1 MNSTTAGTLPTPI
14 SRPRW
19 LAPFGAGSF
28 LALAGAHAYGL
39 LASSP
44 DRDMGHLQKIMYA
57 HVPAA
62 WTAFVC
68 FFVVFIGGALYLWK
82 GQEKHD
88 LIAAAAAETG
98 AVMTALTLLLGSI
111 WGRPTWGVWWT
122 WDARLTSTAV
132 LLVVFVGYLALRSF
146 TEDPERRAKWSA
158 AVGILG
164 ALNVPIVYMS
174 VKWWRTLHQL
184 PSTPKT
190 VDPSYVI
197 ALRLSGLAMLAVC
210 VFFIAQR
217 YYVARAERDLERAAE
232 RDALDDILSTRLPE
246 PSHV

>member
-1 MNSTTAGTLPTPI
+1 MPSISTRVE
-14 SRPRW
+14 RPRW
-19 LAPFGAGSF
+19 LTPLGIIAFA
-28 LALAGAHAYGL
+28 ALACSQAYGL
-39 LASSP
+39 LATPP

-68 FFVVFIGGALYLWK
+68 FFVVFVCGALYLWK
-82 GQEKHD
+82 GEEKHD
-88 LIAAAAAETG
+88 LVGAAAAEVG
-98 AVMTALTLLLGSI
+98 AVMTAMTLMLGSI

-132 LLVVFVGYLALRSF
+132 LLVIFVGYLALRSF
-146 TEDPERRAKWSA
+146 TEDPERRAKWSS

-184 PSTPKT
+184 PSSPKT
-190 VDPSYVI
+190 LDPSYKI
-197 ALRLSGLAMLAVC
+197 ALRASGLAMLALVI
-210 VFFIAQR
+210 FFIAQR
-217 YYVARAERDLERAAE
+217 YYIARAERDAERAAE
-232 RDALDDILSTRLPE
+232 RDALDDLLNSTTEVISE
-246 PSHV
+246 PAHV